1 MKKYFERLSE
11 LILMEV
17 NRRNCTFTYFAD
29 ICEISRDELR
39 HIIDCKKDD
48 VKLSTIKKICDNSEF
63 DIEDVFE
70 PRTFEDYISTII
82 IEKDGVKY
90 KIRVEKIR

>member
-39 HIIDCKKDD
+39 HIITCQKNDIR
-48 VKLSTIKKICDNSEF
+48 LSTLKKICDNSEF
-63 DIEDVFE
+63 DIEDIFE

-82 IEKDGVKY
+82 VEKDGVKY
-90 KIRVEKIR
+90 KIHLEKVR